1 MLKLPTLSL
10 RSKQTLIIML
20 TSSVALLLACAAFV
34 GYDTVTFRRKLVEEL
49 SLMAGVMGNNCAAA
63 IDFNDSKTAG
73 ETLAALREDNSI
85 VAACVYSREGRL
97 FAAYQRDP
105 DPAAVPPAMQA
116 PGQTFT
122 KDQLHLFRPIQQ
134 RNEMIGM
141 IFVASDL
148 KDLSAR
154 RARYISIVGAVF
166 LGSLLIAL
174 ALSSRLQRVIS
185 DPILNLGRVARSVA
199 LERNYAVRAVKRS
212 DDELGQ
218 LVDGFNEM
226 LAQIQARDSA
236 LQAARDT
243 LETRVADRTR
253 ELEDTHRQL
262 LDASRQAGM
271 AEIATNVLHNVG
283 NVLNS
288 VNVSTD
294 LLVENV
300 RRSRAANLGRVVALL
315 REHAP
320 DLGTFITTDAR
331 GKHVPAYLA
340 QLSDELMADQ
350 AAIVLELESLRKNV
364 GHIKEIVAMQ
374 QTYATFGGVKE
385 LINIVALVE
394 DSININETAFHR
406 DHVEVIREFENV
418 PPVNAEKHKIL
429 QILVN
434 LLRNAKHA
442 CLDSDRVDKRLN
454 LRVTNSGGRVRI
466 TVTDNGIGIPPENL
480 TRIFSHG
487 FTTRKGGHGFGLHS
501 SALAAKEMGGSLAAY
516 SEGPGKGAT
525 FTLDLPLSTQE
536 NLHE

>member
-374 QTYATFGGVKE
+374 QTYATFE
-385 LINIVALVE
+385 E
-394 DSININETAFHR
+394 
-406 DHVEVIREFENV
+406 
-418 PPVNAEKHKIL
+418 
-429 QILVN
+429 
-434 LLRNAKHA
+434 
-442 CLDSDRVDKRLN
+442 
-454 LRVTNSGGRVRI
+454 
-466 TVTDNGIGIPPENL
+466 
-480 TRIFSHG
+480 
-487 FTTRKGGHGFGLHS
+487 
-501 SALAAKEMGGSLAAY
+501 
-516 SEGPGKGAT
+516 
-525 FTLDLPLSTQE
+525 
-536 NLHE
+536 